1 MKIEVMMF
9 AGAKEATNCDSTFV
23 EFPSEQTGEQ
33 QGQRT
38 SEVTAKQVLEQLAIL
53 HPALAPILPSCRLA
67 VDDQYVTMDFAI
79 TPNHEVA
86 LIPPVSG
93 G

>member
-9 AGAKEATNCDSTFV
+9 AAAKESVGSDRITL
-23 EFPSEQTGEQ
+23 E
-33 QGQRT
+33 
-38 SEVTAKQVLEQLAIL
+38 LEQPATSGSLMEQLGQI
-53 HPALAPILPSCRLA
+53 HPGLKPLLPSCRLA
-67 VDDQYVTMDFAI
+67 VDDQYVPDDF
-79 TPNHEVA
+79 PLGSHHEIA